1 MLCWSI
7 IAFAPHGL
15 GQEYQ
20 GKQLVRA
27 ELLAATNAVV
37 PGKPFTVGLLLRM
50 APAWHTYW
58 KFSGDAGLPSEMK
71 WKLPP
76 GWKIGEIQWPIPLKT
91 IDPGDIQ
98 TYGYENEVLLMQEIT
113 PPNVV
118 AGIGDAGNVGRA
130 NHEPGSSIPATTVKL
145 SADASWLVCERI
157 CIPGGA
163 TLQLELPASTT
174 SQLANTELF
183 ARYRRL
189 LPQNWP
195 GANVATA
202 DWSRVGSDLRLKVTS
217 ETLANYSAVDF
228 FPLPEQST
236 VVGHPRIESRSKN
249 EVVFRIP
256 IESSEKNLSS
266 MAGLLVFSH
275 QPNGEDR
282 AAWQIATPTVVSA
295 ARPAPVR
302 GIFTFLLF
310 GFLGGIILNLM
321 PCVLPVISLK
331 IFGFIQ
337 QAGQSRQK
345 ILRSGVAFT
354 IGIFAWF
361 ITLALLLI
369 ALKAAGR
376 DVTWGGFQFTNAYFV
391 LALSVIV
398 LVFALNLFGVFEI
411 SLPQSMTR
419 GLLSTTERKDDLGS
433 FFQGVFATVLATP
446 CTAPFLGTA
455 LGFAFSQSPAIILSM
470 FVAIAAGMS
479 APYLLLSAQPAWLRL
494 LPKPGPWMLHV
505 KQFMGFLL
513 LATLLFLLYVLGAQR
528 GLEGAIWASCFL
540 LVISVA
546 CWMKGAFVVPTA
558 SVLKRSVVLV
568 LMLVLVFMSGIYF
581 IGDKFHSGNIA
592 SADSRLRGDWQAFT
606 PERLQTELEQG
617 RFVFVDFTAAWCL
630 TCKFNEASV
639 LESAEV
645 RQAFQRH
652 RIVKMKADWTNGD
665 PAITKLLQHFGRPG
679 VPLYV
684 LYPGKNDEP
693 IVFPEL
699 LTKSM
704 VLEKLETSA
713 PHNKATG
720 MPRISVSS
728 VVNAPAE
735 KVWAVIRRFD
745 AVVDWLPFVKSSPIE
760 DGGDPTRVGCIRVL
774 TQTDGEVFREVLVAL
789 SDAERS
795 YSYTFVSS
803 PVPVRNHQTTL
814 HVLPITDG
822 DRSYVEWSSRFEI
835 DPECE
840 AQLVDLMNRNFLAG
854 LRNLAEKF
862 NRDRAASP

>member
-1 MLCWSI
+1 MVCWSI
-7 IAFAPHGL
+7 LALAPHGL
-15 GQEYQ
+15 GQRYQ
-20 GKQLVRA
+20 GKQLVKA
-27 ELLAATNAVV
+27 VLLADTSTIV
-37 PGKPFTVGLLLRM
+37 PGKSFTVGLLLRM
-50 APAWHTYW
+50 APGWHTYW
-58 KFSGDAGLPSEMK
+58 KFSGDAGLPTELK

-76 GWKIGEIQWPIPLKT
+76 GWKIGDIQWPIPLKT

-98 TYGYENEVLLMQEIT
+98 TYGYVDEVLLMQEVT
-113 PPNVV
+113 PPPKIENSPIEL
-118 AGIGDAGNVGRA
+118 G
-130 NHEPGSSIPATTVKL
+130 
-145 SADASWLVCERI
+145 ADASWLVCEKI
-157 CIPGGA
+157 CIPGSA
-163 TLQLELPASTT
+163 TLQLELPISAT
-174 SQLANTELF
+174 SQPANTELF

-195 GANVATA
+195 GANVAA
-202 DWSRVGSDLRLKVTS
+202 AEWRRAGSDLRLKVTS
-217 ETLANYSAVDF
+217 EALADYPALEF
-228 FPLPEQST
+228 FPLPDQAT
-236 VVGHPRIESRSKN
+236 VVGHPTIESRNKN
-249 EVVFRIP
+249 EIVFRIP
-256 IESSEKNLSS
+256 IESSGKNLSS
-266 MAGLLVFSH
+266 IAGLIVFSE

-282 AAWQIATPTVVSA
+282 AAWQIAVPSTVSA
-295 ARPAPVR
+295 ARPAPAR

-354 IGIFAWF
+354 LGIFAWF
-361 ITLALLLI
+361 IVLALLLI

-376 DVTWGGFQFTNAYFV
+376 DVTWGGFQFTNPYFV
-391 LALSVIV
+391 LGLSVIV

-419 GLLSTTERKDDLGS
+419 GLLSTTARKDDLGS

-455 LGFAFSQSPAIILSM
+455 LGFAFSQSAAIILAM
-470 FVAIAAGMS
+470 FIAIAAGMS
-479 APYLLLSAQPAWLRL
+479 APYLLLSAQPAWLRF

-558 SVLKRSVVLV
+558 SAAKRNVVIF
-568 LMLVLVFMSGIYF
+568 LMLVLVFASGIYF
-581 IGDKFHSGNIA
+581 IGDKFHSANIA

-606 PERLQTELEQG
+606 PERLQAELEQG
-617 RFVFVDFTAAWCL
+617 RTVFVDFTAAWCL

-645 RQAFQRH
+645 REAFQRH
-652 RIVKMKADWTNGD
+652 AIVKLKADWTNGD
-665 PAITKLLQHFGRPG
+665 PVITKLLQQFGRPG

-684 LYPGKNDEP
+684 LYPGKNEEP

-699 LTKSM
+699 LTKGM
-704 VLEKLETSA
+704 VLDKLET
-713 PHNKATG
+713 
-720 MPRISVSS
+720 IS
-728 VVNAPAE
+728 
-735 KVWAVIRRFD
+735 R
-745 AVVDWLPFVKSSPIE
+745 
-760 DGGDPTRVGCIRVL
+760 T
-774 TQTDGEVFREVLVAL
+774 VA
-789 SDAERS
+789 S
-795 YSYTFVSS
+795 
-803 PVPVRNHQTTL
+803 Q
-814 HVLPITDG
+814 
-822 DRSYVEWSSRFEI
+822 
-835 DPECE
+835 
-840 AQLVDLMNRNFLAG
+840 
-854 LRNLAEKF
+854 
-862 NRDRAASP
+862 

>member
-1 MLCWSI
+1 MRLPLRFAAYWLLCWSI
-7 IAFAPHGL
+7 IVFAQHCFA
-15 GQEYQ
+15 QEYQ

-27 ELLAATNAVV
+27 ELLADTDAVV

-50 APAWHTYW
+50 ASAWHTYW
-58 KFSGDAGLPSEMK
+58 KFSGDAGLPTELK

-113 PPNVV
+113 PPTKV
-118 AGIGDAGNVGRA
+118 D
-130 NHEPGSSIPATTVKL
+130 SSSVKL
-145 SADASWLVCERI
+145 SADVSWLVCERI
-157 CIPGGA
+157 CIPGGT
-163 TLQLELPASTT
+163 TLQLDLSVSTT
-174 SQLANTELF
+174 NQPANTELF

-195 GANVATA
+195 AANVAKSG
-202 DWSRVGSDLRLKVTS
+202 WSRVGSDLRLKVAS
-217 ETLANYSAVDF
+217 DDLASYPAVDF
-228 FPLPEQST
+228 FPVPEQST
-236 VVGHPRIESRSKN
+236 VIGHPRIESRNKN

-256 IESSEKNLSS
+256 IESSEKRLSS
-266 MAGLLVFSH
+266 MGGLVVFAK

-282 AAWQIATPTVVSA
+282 SAWQMTSATPGPQTGLSA
-295 ARPAPVR
+295 SFSASAPAPVR

-310 GFLGGIILNLM
+310 GFIGGIILNLM

-345 ILRSGVAFT
+345 ILRSGIAFA

-361 ITLALLLI
+361 IALALLLI
-369 ALKAAGR
+369 ALKGAGR
-376 DVTWGGFQFTNAYFV
+376 DVTWGGLQFTNAYFV
-391 LALSVIV
+391 LVLSVIV

-419 GLLSTTERKDDLGS
+419 GLLSTTERKDLLGS

-455 LGFAFSQSPAIILSM
+455 LGFAFTQSPAIILAM
-470 FVAIAAGMS
+470 FVAIAAGMT
-479 APYLLLSAQPAWLRL
+479 APYLLLSAQPAWLRF
-494 LPKPGPWMLHV
+494 LPRPGPWMLHV

-558 SVLKRSVVLV
+558 SAAKRSVVLV
-568 LMLVLVFMSGIYF
+568 LVLLLVLSSGIYF
-581 IGDKFHSGNIA
+581 IGNKFHSANIA

-606 PERLQTELEQG
+606 PERLQGELEQG

-639 LESAEV
+639 LESTEV
-645 RQAFQRH
+645 RDAFQRH
-652 RIVKMKADWTNGD
+652 GIVKLKADWTNGD
-665 PAITKLLQHFGRPG
+665 PVITKLLRHFGRPG

-684 LYPGKNDEP
+684 LYPGKNEEP
-693 IVFPEL
+693 IVLPEL
-699 LTKSM
+699 LTKGM
-704 VLEKLETSA
+704 LLDKLETS
-713 PHNKATG
+713 G
-720 MPRISVSS
+720 R
-728 VVNAPAE
+728 
-735 KVWAVIRRFD
+735 AV
-745 AVVDWLPFVKSSPIE
+745 
-760 DGGDPTRVGCIRVL
+760 
-774 TQTDGEVFREVLVAL
+774 
-789 SDAERS
+789 
-795 YSYTFVSS
+795 
-803 PVPVRNHQTTL
+803 
-814 HVLPITDG
+814 
-822 DRSYVEWSSRFEI
+822 
-835 DPECE
+835 
-840 AQLVDLMNRNFLAG
+840 
-854 LRNLAEKF
+854 
-862 NRDRAASP
+862 ASQ

>member
-1 MLCWSI
+1 
-7 IAFAPHGL
+7 
-15 GQEYQ
+15 
-20 GKQLVRA
+20 
-27 ELLAATNAVV
+27 
-37 PGKPFTVGLLLRM
+37 
-50 APAWHTYW
+50 
-58 KFSGDAGLPSEMK
+58 
-71 WKLPP
+71 
-76 GWKIGEIQWPIPLKT
+76 
-91 IDPGDIQ
+91 
-98 TYGYENEVLLMQEIT
+98 T
-113 PPNVV
+113 PP
-118 AGIGDAGNVGRA
+118 AKLD
-130 NHEPGSSIPATTVKL
+130 SSSVKL

-163 TLQLELPASTT
+163 NLQLELPVSTG
-174 SQLANTELF
+174 SQPANTELF

-189 LPQNWP
+189 LPQNLP

-202 DWSRVGSDLRLKVTS
+202 DWSRVESDLRLKITS
-217 ETLANYSAVDF
+217 ETLANYPAVDF

-236 VVGHPRIESRSKN
+236 VVGHPRIESRNKN
-249 EVVFRIP
+249 EIVFHIP
-256 IESSEKNLSS
+256 IESSEKTLSS
-266 MAGLLVFSH
+266 MAGLIVFSH

-282 AAWQIATPTVVSA
+282 AAWQLTTSSAVAA
-295 ARPAPVR
+295 ARPAPTR
-302 GIFTFLLF
+302 GVFTFLLF
-310 GFLGGIILNLM
+310 GFIGGIILNLM

-345 ILRSGVAFT
+345 IFRSGIAFT
-354 IGIFAWF
+354 TGIFGWF
-361 ITLALLLI
+361 LALALLLI

-455 LGFAFSQSPAIILSM
+455 LGFAFTQSATIILAM
-470 FVAIAAGMS
+470 FIAVAAGMS
-479 APYLLLSAQPAWLRL
+479 APYLVLSAQPAWLRF
-494 LPKPGPWMLHV
+494 LPRPGPWMLHV

-540 LVISVA
+540 LVVSVA

-568 LMLVLVFMSGIYF
+568 LMLVLVFASGIYF
-581 IGDKFHSGNIA
+581 IGNKFYAANIA

-617 RFVFVDFTAAWCL
+617 RFVFIDFTAAWCL
-630 TCKFNEASV
+630 TCKFNEANV

-645 RQAFQRH
+645 REAFQR
-652 RIVKMKADWTNGD
+652 RGIVKLKADWTNGD
-665 PAITKLLQHFGRPG
+665 PVITKLLQHFGRPG

-684 LYPGKNDEP
+684 LYPGKNEEP

-699 LTKSM
+699 LTKGM
-704 VLEKLETSA
+704 MLEKLESTS
-713 PHNKATG
+713 
-720 MPRISVSS
+720 R
-728 VVNAPAE
+728 
-735 KVWAVIRRFD
+735 AV
-745 AVVDWLPFVKSSPIE
+745 
-760 DGGDPTRVGCIRVL
+760 
-774 TQTDGEVFREVLVAL
+774 
-789 SDAERS
+789 
-795 YSYTFVSS
+795 
-803 PVPVRNHQTTL
+803 
-814 HVLPITDG
+814 
-822 DRSYVEWSSRFEI
+822 
-835 DPECE
+835 
-840 AQLVDLMNRNFLAG
+840 
-854 LRNLAEKF
+854 
-862 NRDRAASP
+862 AAH